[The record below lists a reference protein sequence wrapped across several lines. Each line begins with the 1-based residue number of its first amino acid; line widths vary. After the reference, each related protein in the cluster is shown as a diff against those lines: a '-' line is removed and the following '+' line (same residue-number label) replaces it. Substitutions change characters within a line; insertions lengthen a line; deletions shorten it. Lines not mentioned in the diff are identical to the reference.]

1 MRRTGGP
8 ASRVD
13 PDSHSQRRVP
23 GTTWIPIDQTIYDS
37 CRDPRAYCPWD
48 RWAAS
53 EDGSH
58 ATNIHVSAKHGIPL
72 IANGAARMLEER
84 GDMSIQFGPTG
95 QIAKVTAVS
104 EDGCRI
110 FFELRNG
117 SSGWFEQQ
125 EEVYDV
131 GDVLL
136 LVDDNGRQRVEILPI
151 TAWPDQL
158 WVGVV
163 RIKSEDCTVIT
174 VGSQHR
180 RVPTTDVKYEV
191 GNTVEAGDIQ
201 GVVRVLSKTPISLI
215 DLPSL
220 DESVTDEFL
229 WKPPDGTELGFDDFG
244 GLKEV
249 VDRARKLIEG
259 PLQNRE
265 ALSEIGARSI
275 KGVLFT
281 GKPGTGKTLLAQI
294 IAHQSGAEFY
304 RISGPEIFSKW
315 VGQSEELLRKLFAK
329 AADSDKAIIFF
340 DEIDSV
346 AAQRDDASQ
355 ESSTRV
361 VAQLLTLMDGFSS
374 KSNVVVIAATNRPQD
389 LDVAL
394 RRPGRFDWE
403 IHFPYP
409 NQADREDI
417 LIKTAHRLQT
427 QDPLPH
433 RDIAAKSEGWSA
445 AELAAI
451 LTEAALL
458 AVEDGRREIQEEDYI
473 GGYQRRSRYR
483 ELPPEIRDNGGGG

>member
-1 MRRTGGP
+1 
-8 ASRVD
+8 
-13 PDSHSQRRVP
+13 
-23 GTTWIPIDQTIYDS
+23 
-37 CRDPRAYCPWD
+37 
-48 RWAAS
+48 
-53 EDGSH
+53 
-58 ATNIHVSAKHGIPL
+58 
-72 IANGAARMLEER
+72 
-84 GDMSIQFGPTG
+84 MSIQIGPTG
-95 QIAKVTAVS
+95 TLAKVTAVS
-104 EDGCRI
+104 EDGGRVH
-110 FFELRNG
+110 FDLRSG
-117 SSGWFEQQ
+117 FSGWIDQ
-125 EEVYDV
+125 VDV
-131 GDVLL
+131 EYEIGDVLL
-136 LVDDNGRQRVEILPI
+136 LVSEDGRQRAEKLPSG
-151 TAWPDQL
+151 AWPDQL

-163 RIKSEDCTVIT
+163 RIKSEDITVIT
-174 VGSQHR
+174 VGGQNR
-180 RVPTTDVKYEV
+180 KVPTITDVEYDV
-191 GNTVEAGDIQ
+191 GNTVEAGDVQ

-244 GLKEV
+244 GLQEV
-249 VDRARKLIEG
+249 VARARELIEV

-265 ALSEIGARSI
+265 ALSEIGARPI

-294 IAHQSGAEFY
+294 IAHQSGADFY
-304 RISGPEIFSKW
+304 KISGPEIFSKW
-315 VGQSEELLRKLFAK
+315 VGQSEELLRKLFDK
-329 AADSDKAIIFF
+329 ASDSDKAIIFF

-346 AAQRDDASQ
+346 AAQRDDKSH

-374 KSNVVVIAATNRPQD
+374 RANVVVIAATNRPQD
-389 LDVAL
+389 LDIAL
-394 RRPGRFDWE
+394 LRPGRFDWE

-417 LIKTAHRLQT
+417 LIKTARRLQT

-458 AVEDGRREIQEEDYI
+458 AVEDGRRKIHEEDYI
-473 GGYQRRSRYR
+473 GGHQRRSRYR
-483 ELPPEIRDNGGGG
+483 ELFREIRNRGGGG

>member
-1 MRRTGGP
+1 MSIQLGPTGQL
-8 ASRVD
+8 AKV
-13 PDSHSQRRVP
+13 
-23 GTTWIPIDQTIYDS
+23 TAI
-37 CRDPRAYCPWD
+37 
-48 RWAAS
+48 S
-53 EDGSH
+53 EDGSRVH
-58 ATNIHVSAKHGIPL
+58 F
-72 IANGAARMLEER
+72 
-84 GDMSIQFGPTG
+84 D
-95 QIAKVTAVS
+95 
-104 EDGCRI
+104 
-110 FFELRNG
+110 LRSG
-117 SSGWFEQQ
+117 LSGWMEQLD
-125 EEVYDV
+125 EEYGI

-136 LVDDNGRQRVEILPI
+136 LVSEDGRQRAEKIPSS
-151 TAWPDQL
+151 AWPDQL
-158 WVGVV
+158 WIGVV
-163 RIKSEDCTVIT
+163 RIKSEDFTVIT
-174 VGSQHR
+174 AGGQNRKVR
-180 RVPTTDVKYEV
+180 TITDVEYEV
-191 GNTVEAGDIQ
+191 GNTVEAGDAQ

-249 VDRARKLIEG
+249 VDRARELIEV

-265 ALSEIGARSI
+265 ALSDIGARPI

-304 RISGPEIFSKW
+304 RISGPEVFSKW
-315 VGQSEELLRKLFAK
+315 VGQSEELLRKLFDK
-329 AADSDKAIIFF
+329 AAGSDKAIIFF

-346 AAQRDDASQ
+346 AAKRDDASH

-374 KSNVVVIAATNRPQD
+374 KANVVVIAATNRPQD

-394 RRPGRFDWE
+394 LRPGRFDWE

-409 NQADREDI
+409 NRADREDI
-417 LIKTAHRLQT
+417 LIKTARRLQT
-427 QDPLPH
+427 RDPLPH
-433 RDIAAKSEGWSA
+433 RYIAAKSEGWSA

-458 AVEDGRREIQEEDYI
+458 AVGDGRREIYEEDYI

-483 ELPPEIRDNGGGG
+483 ELSREIRNSGGNV

>member
-1 MRRTGGP
+1 MSIQLGPTGQL
-8 ASRVD
+8 AKV
-13 PDSHSQRRVP
+13 
-23 GTTWIPIDQTIYDS
+23 TAI
-37 CRDPRAYCPWD
+37 
-48 RWAAS
+48 S
-53 EDGSH
+53 EDGSRVH
-58 ATNIHVSAKHGIPL
+58 F
-72 IANGAARMLEER
+72 
-84 GDMSIQFGPTG
+84 D
-95 QIAKVTAVS
+95 
-104 EDGCRI
+104 
-110 FFELRNG
+110 LRSG
-117 SSGWFEQQ
+117 LSGWMEQLD
-125 EEVYDV
+125 EEYGI

-136 LVDDNGRQRVEILPI
+136 LVSEDGRQRAEKIPSS
-151 TAWPDQL
+151 AWPDQL
-158 WVGVV
+158 WIGVV
-163 RIKSEDCTVIT
+163 RIKSEDFTVIT
-174 VGSQHR
+174 AGGQNRKVR
-180 RVPTTDVKYEV
+180 TITDVEYEV
-191 GNTVEAGDIQ
+191 GNTVEAGDAQ

-229 WKPPDGTELGFDDFG
+229 WKPSDGTELGFDDFG

-249 VDRARKLIEG
+249 VARARELIEV

-265 ALSEIGARSI
+265 ALSDIGARPI

-304 RISGPEIFSKW
+304 RISGPEVFSKW
-315 VGQSEELLRKLFAK
+315 VGQSEELLRKLFDK
-329 AADSDKAIIFF
+329 AADGDKAIIFF

-346 AAQRDDASQ
+346 AAKRDDASH

-374 KSNVVVIAATNRPQD
+374 KANVVVIAATNRPQD
-389 LDVAL
+389 LDIAL
-394 RRPGRFDWE
+394 LRPGRFDWE

-417 LIKTAHRLQT
+417 LIKTARRLQT
-427 QDPLPH
+427 RDPLPH
-433 RDIAAKSEGWSA
+433 RYIAAKSEGWSA

-458 AVEDGRREIQEEDYI
+458 AVGDGRREIYEEDYI

-483 ELPPEIRDNGGGG
+483 EISREIRNSGGNG

>member
-1 MRRTGGP
+1 
-8 ASRVD
+8 
-13 PDSHSQRRVP
+13 
-23 GTTWIPIDQTIYDS
+23 
-37 CRDPRAYCPWD
+37 
-48 RWAAS
+48 
-53 EDGSH
+53 
-58 ATNIHVSAKHGIPL
+58 
-72 IANGAARMLEER
+72 
-84 GDMSIQFGPTG
+84 MSIQLGSTG

-104 EDGCRI
+104 EDGRRV
-110 FFELRNG
+110 FFDLRNG
-117 SSGWFEQQ
+117 LSGWFDQQ
-125 EEVYDV
+125 DMKYDI

-136 LVDDNGRQRVEILPI
+136 LVNEDGGQRAETLPSS
-151 TAWPDQL
+151 AWPDQL
-158 WVGVV
+158 WIGVV
-163 RIKSEDCTVIT
+163 RIKSEDIT
-174 VGSQHR
+174 VVTSGSQNR
-180 RVPTTDVKYEV
+180 RVPTTTDMQYEV
-191 GNTVEAGDIQ
+191 GNTVEAGDVQ

-249 VDRARKLIEG
+249 VARARELIEV

-265 ALSEIGARSI
+265 ALSEIGARPI

-315 VGQSEELLRKLFAK
+315 VGQSEELLRKLFDK

-346 AAQRDDASQ
+346 AAQRDDASH

-374 KSNVVVIAATNRPQD
+374 KANVVVIAATNRPQD

-394 RRPGRFDWE
+394 LRPGRFDWE

-417 LIKTAHRLQT
+417 LIKTARRLQT

-458 AVEDGRREIQEEDYI
+458 AVEDGRRKIHEEDYI
-473 GGYQRRSRYR
+473 GGYQRRSLYR
-483 ELPPEIRDNGGGG
+483 ELSREIRNRGGGG

>member
-1 MRRTGGP
+1 MSIQLGPTGQL
-8 ASRVD
+8 AKV
-13 PDSHSQRRVP
+13 
-23 GTTWIPIDQTIYDS
+23 TAI
-37 CRDPRAYCPWD
+37 
-48 RWAAS
+48 S
-53 EDGSH
+53 EDGSRVH
-58 ATNIHVSAKHGIPL
+58 F
-72 IANGAARMLEER
+72 
-84 GDMSIQFGPTG
+84 D
-95 QIAKVTAVS
+95 
-104 EDGCRI
+104 
-110 FFELRNG
+110 LRSG
-117 SSGWFEQQ
+117 LSGWMEQLD
-125 EEVYDV
+125 EEYGI

-136 LVDDNGRQRVEILPI
+136 LVSEDGGQRAEKIPSS
-151 TAWPDQL
+151 AWPDQL
-158 WVGVV
+158 WTGVV
-163 RIKSEDCTVIT
+163 RIKSEDFTVIT
-174 VGSQHR
+174 AGGQNRKVR
-180 RVPTTDVKYEV
+180 TITDVEYEV
-191 GNTVEAGDIQ
+191 GNTVEAGDAQ

-229 WKPPDGTELGFDDFG
+229 WKPSDGTELGFDDFG

-249 VDRARKLIEG
+249 VARARELIEV

-265 ALSEIGARSI
+265 ALSDIGARPI

-304 RISGPEIFSKW
+304 RISGPEVFSKW
-315 VGQSEELLRKLFAK
+315 VGQSEELLRKLFDK
-329 AADSDKAIIFF
+329 AADGDKAIIFF

-346 AAQRDDASQ
+346 AAKRDDASH

-374 KSNVVVIAATNRPQD
+374 KANVVVIAATNRPQD
-389 LDVAL
+389 LDIAL
-394 RRPGRFDWE
+394 LRPGRFDWE

-417 LIKTAHRLQT
+417 LIKTARRLQT
-427 QDPLPH
+427 RDPLPH
-433 RDIAAKSEGWSA
+433 RYIAAKSEGWSA

-458 AVEDGRREIQEEDYI
+458 AVGDGRREIYEEDYI

-483 ELPPEIRDNGGGG
+483 ELSREIRNSGGNG